1 MPEAPLAAAPAMSRE
16 DVVPRPALLETVT
29 ALLGEAPPRA
39 ADTASDLAG
48 LSAWMDTRLE
58 RQCWD
63 WPRLRTQFVH
73 RTPREIMQ
81 SRAIHYAAPC
91 VDLSTCLAEI
101 LKACG
106 YRPTVV
112 LTRIKRAFQAV
123 KFQMGLEVNVDGV
136 NYCLGFTITSWT
148 LIVGRFVVRR
158 SRSHVFRRVLPR
170 DDTIDRRYLSLFG
183 IGGLGEVAT
192 VIPGYDPVRDLA
204 WFRRTIAARKLRK
217 AQRKTEKKAA
227 SGKPGVL
234 NAPGRWQAL

>member
-1 MPEAPLAAAPAMSRE
+1 MPDAPSTDCPSQPRAANA
-16 DVVPRPALLETVT
+16 PRPELLATVEE
-29 ALLGEAPPRA
+29 LLGERPPRA
-39 ADTASDLAG
+39 DDTARDLAG
-48 LSAWMDTRLE
+48 LSEWLDTRLE

-106 YRPTVV
+106 YRPTII
-112 LTRIKRAFQAV
+112 LTRIKRAFQGV
-123 KFQMGLEVNVDGV
+123 KFQMGIEVCVDEV
-136 NYCLGFTITSWT
+136 TYCLGFTITSWT

-158 SRSHVFRRVLPR
+158 SRTHVLRRVLPAG
-170 DDTIDRRYLSLFG
+170 DTLDRRYLSLFG
-183 IGGLGEVAT
+183 IGGLGEVSA

-204 WFRRTIAARKLRK
+204 WFRRTIADRKLRK
-217 AQRKTEKKAA
+217 AQRKSERKAA
-227 SGKPGVL
+227 SGKPGLL
-234 NAPGRWQAL
+234 NAPGRWQPR